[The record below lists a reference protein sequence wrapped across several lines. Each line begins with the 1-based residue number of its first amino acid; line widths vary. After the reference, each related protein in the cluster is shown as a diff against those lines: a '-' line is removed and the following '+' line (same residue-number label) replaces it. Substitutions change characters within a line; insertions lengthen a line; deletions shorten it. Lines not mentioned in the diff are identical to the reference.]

1 MAKQEAEAKKQFQL
15 SAWEETKQQLWSAA
29 LSMMEGELMVAPGR
43 TAKDFADNWKRY
55 RQKYELSEVSS
66 ETDPGDM
73 MDALEDLWNT
83 RIRRNLDATAD
94 EVKQGLMAGLQR
106 DKQDYEQKRTEAK
119 ARQDALRKVGLDK
132 SATDVEL
139 AAAQEA
145 VRAEVGELEREAEAR
160 ELALDEAIADWQAR
174 AARQMAKEKAEAEVE
189 ATRQS

>member
-1 MAKQEAEAKKQFQL
+1 MKARSRALTAAAAAAAAEREAEEAVSETSGFQL
-15 SAWEETKQQLWSAA
+15 SAWEETKQQLWGAA

-66 ETDPGDM
+66 ETAPGDM

-119 ARQDALRKVGLDK
+119 ARQEG
-132 SATDVEL
+132 
-139 AAAQEA
+139 
-145 VRAEVGELEREAEAR
+145 
-160 ELALDEAIADWQAR
+160 R
-174 AARQMAKEKAEAEVE
+174 AAEGGAG
-189 ATRQS
+189 